1 MQDYLS
7 KIIDYIQER
16 RWLGHLL
23 FWVILLLTQSLGVES
38 LYDEQD
44 IFIHKALMLPI
55 KMLAAYTLI
64 YFQVPVFLYKKRYV
78 AFLVSFIVS
87 SYVFTVLA
95 RITVV
100 HGVEELIRPRP
111 FAQESIL
118 EIATD
123 IKALYARYYL
133 GTYFPAIIM
142 YILKLIKEKFY
153 ESRAIEQLEKQKVS
167 SELNFFKAQIHP
179 HFLFNT
185 LNNLYVLTL
194 QKSDKASDT
203 VLKLSEILDYMLYQC
218 NDNLVYVEKEM
229 QLIENYIN
237 LEQLR
242 YGDRLS
248 LSFTHHID
256 NPNSK
261 IAPLILISLVEN
273 AFKHGASG
281 AIQNPII
288 DIDLKVEE
296 GQMKFRIFNT
306 KARFEQKDHTN
317 YKEGIGLHNTKSQLQ
332 LLYPNTHVIEI
343 NDASESFEVKLNVDL
358 NS

>member
-1 MQDYLS
+1 MQDFVS

-23 FWVILLLTQSLGVES
+23 FWVILLMIQSLGVES

-44 IFIHKALMLPI
+44 IFVHKALMLPV

-78 AFLVSFIVS
+78 AFLISFIIS
-87 SYVFTVLA
+87 SYVYTVLA
-95 RITVV
+95 RVTVV

-111 FAQESIL
+111 FAQESVL

-123 IKALYARYYL
+123 IKALYARYHL
-133 GTYFPAIIM
+133 GVYFPAIIM
-142 YILKLIKEKFY
+142 YMLKLVKEKFY

-185 LNNLYVLTL
+185 LNNLYTLTL

-218 NDNLVYVEKEM
+218 NDKEVLVEKEV

-248 LSFTHHID
+248 LSFKHDID
-256 NPNSK
+256 NPNTK
-261 IAPLILISLVEN
+261 IAPLLLISLVEN

-281 AIQNPII
+281 AIQNPEI
-288 DIDLKVEE
+288 DIDMRVEE
-296 GQMKFRIFNT
+296 EQMQFRVYNT
-306 KARFEQKDHTN
+306 KAKFEQADHTK

-332 LLYPNTHVIEI
+332 LLYPKKHTIEI
-343 NDASESFEVKLNVDL
+343 NNASESFEVKLNVDL
-358 NS
+358 G

>member
-1 MQDYLS
+1 MQDYVS

-23 FWVILLLTQSLGVES
+23 FWVILLMIQSLGVES
-38 LYDEQD
+38 LYNDTD
-44 IFIHKALMLPI
+44 IFVHKALMLPV

-64 YFQVPVFLYKKRYV
+64 YFQAPVFLYKKRYV
-78 AFLVSFIVS
+78 AFIVSFIVS
-87 SYVFTVLA
+87 SYVYTVLA

-111 FAQESIL
+111 FAQESFL

-123 IKALYARYYL
+123 IKALYARYHL
-133 GTYFPAIIM
+133 GVYFPAIIM
-142 YILKLIKEKFY
+142 YILKLVKEKFY

-185 LNNLYVLTL
+185 LNNLYTLTL

-218 NDNLVYVEKEM
+218 NDKDVLIEKEV

-256 NPNSK
+256 HPNTK
-261 IAPLILISLVEN
+261 ISPLLLISLVEN
-273 AFKHGASG
+273 AFKHGASS

-288 DIDLKVEE
+288 DIDLKVDND
-296 GQMKFRIFNT
+296 QMQFRVYNT
-306 KARFEQKDHTN
+306 KAKFEQADHTR

-332 LLYPNTHVIEI
+332 LLYPNKHTIEI
-343 NDASESFEVKLNVDL
+343 HNASESFEVTLNVDL
-358 NS
+358 SS

>member
-1 MQDYLS
+1 MQNYVS

-23 FWVILLLTQSLGVES
+23 FWVVLLMIQSLGVES
-38 LYDEQD
+38 LYDEKD
-44 IFIHKALMLPI
+44 IFVHKALMMPV

-64 YFQVPVFLYKKRYV
+64 YFQVPVFLYKKRYL
-78 AFLVSFIVS
+78 AFLVSFVIS
-87 SYVFTVLA
+87 SYVYTVLA

-111 FAQESIL
+111 FKQESVL

-123 IKALYARYYL
+123 IKALYARYHL
-133 GTYFPAIIM
+133 GVYFPAIIM
-142 YILKLIKEKFY
+142 YMLKLVKEKFY

-185 LNNLYVLTL
+185 LNNLYTLTL

-218 NDNLVYVEKEM
+218 NDKEVLVEKEV
-229 QLIENYIN
+229 QLIANYIN

-242 YGDRLS
+242 YGNRLS
-248 LSFTHHID
+248 LSFKHHID
-256 NPNSK
+256 NPNAK
-261 IAPLILISLVEN
+261 IAPLLLISLVEN

-281 AIQNPII
+281 AIQNPEI

-296 GQMKFRIFNT
+296 GQMQFIVFNT
-306 KARFEQKDHTN
+306 KAKFEQADHTKF
-317 YKEGIGLHNTKSQLQ
+317 KEGIGLHNTKSQLQ
-332 LLYPNTHVIEI
+332 LLYPNKHTIKI
-343 NDASESFEVKLNVDL
+343 NDASESFEAKLNVDL
-358 NS
+358 G